1 MKINRKTLILTTLVC
16 LLPILAGA
24 LLYSRLP
31 ETVPTHFNL
40 NGEPDGWSSR
50 AVAAFALP
58 ALMLVMNFVLQ
69 FALNA
74 DPKRQNMSGALMKV
88 VVWTVPVLSVLC
100 SGMTLAKALGYN
112 VRIEVVLPVFMG
124 LLFILIGNYLPK
136 TKQSYTMGIR
146 LPWTLSSEENW
157 NRTHRLAGFLW
168 VLCGV
173 LFIVMSF
180 IGWSLPLFLILLAVM
195 IPCRRCIPTSST
207 AKGSDPARLHGA
219 EACRRRIQESSCSKP
234 GFETG
239 SVWQCTIQSLSFH
252 AFYRC
257 SIHEKNLS
265 SPLFSS
271 LLSRNIPA
279 VYHECVFFRSIT
291 L

>member
-16 LLPILAGA
+16 LLPIIAGA

-31 ETVPTHFNL
+31 EPVPTHFNFK
-40 NGEPDGWSSR
+40 GEPDGWSSR

-74 DPKRQNMSGALMKV
+74 DPKRQNMSEALMNV
-88 VVWTVPVLSVLC
+88 AVWTVPVLSVLC

-124 LLFILIGNYLPK
+124 LLFIVIGNYLPK

-146 LPWTLSSEENW
+146 IPWTLSSEENW

-195 IPCRRCIPTSST
+195 ILVPLIYSYLLYR
-207 AKGSDPARLHGA
+207 KG
-219 EACRRRIQESSCSKP
+219 I
-234 GFETG
+234 
-239 SVWQCTIQSLSFH
+239 
-252 AFYRC
+252 
-257 SIHEKNLS
+257 
-265 SPLFSS
+265 
-271 LLSRNIPA
+271 
-279 VYHECVFFRSIT
+279 
-291 L
+291 